1 MGSHLEAPAQRGHRG
16 AVWLGPGL
24 TCLGEKVLDLGN
36 GGLGLHLGEAQAG
49 DKSAVAGSLEG
60 QGPRIS
66 LGEVGWPEVLD
77 NYYGRGRVGD
87 QAPQPIQ
94 PTPQPWA
101 GRPF

>member
-1 MGSHLEAPAQRGHRG
+1 MGSHLEVPAQRGHRG

-36 GGLGLHLGEAQAG
+36 GGLGLHLWEAQAR

-60 QGPRIS
+60 RGPRIS

-77 NYYGRGRVGD
+77 NYYWRGRVGD